1 MMSDDVVEILKA
13 IQAQFG
19 GMDIM
24 IRDMSHQITGL
35 EVGQQRLNDQITVL
49 QQDVRDIRTAIN
61 DMERTRFTSG
71 EAEALHKDVSRLQQD
86 YYGLTVRLGKME
98 ARR

>member
-49 QQDVRDIRTAIN
+49 T
-61 DMERTRFTSG
+61 TRRGGYLHSDQRHG
-71 EAEALHKDVSRLQQD
+71 ENKVHL
-86 YYGLTVRLGKME
+86 
-98 ARR
+98 RRG